1 MAQLRCS
8 FAAHMAIFGHND
20 MDLNK
25 FFQFLTPK
33 DRKFFPL
40 FEQNGQQVA
49 QASQTLVKV
58 LYADDLD
65 ARRILIKDLLKQEDK
80 ADQLTESLLSLLHN
94 SFITPFDR
102 EDVYA
107 LINSLN
113 RIMHFVA
120 RSAKR
125 IEMYDVK
132 EISPEVQQLGK
143 LVEQSA
149 QELLKMLAEMNG
161 KKHPKKI
168 LNARNAIAKLERK
181 SDEVYGQAIKA
192 LFQDASNGVELIKN
206 KEVLSAMENTLDKI
220 DGAARILES
229 VLIKS
234 A

>member
-1 MAQLRCS
+1 MRSNCRIITAP
-8 FAAHMAIFGHND
+8 F
-20 MDLNK
+20 MDLNNI
-25 FFQFLTPK
+25 FQFLTPK

-49 QASQTLVKV
+49 QCAQMLNSL
-58 LYADDLD
+58 LNAADLD
-65 ARRILIKDLLKQEDK
+65 ARSLLIKDLLKQEAK
-80 ADQLTESLLSLLHN
+80 ADQLTESLLSLLHG

-113 RIMHFVA
+113 RITHFIT

-125 IEMYDVK
+125 IEMYDVQQV
-132 EISPEVQQLGK
+132 SPELQQLGK
-143 LVEQSA
+143 LIEQSS

-181 SDEVYGQAIKA
+181 SDEVYSKAIQA
-192 LFQDASNGVELIKN
+192 LFKDATNGVELVKN

-220 DGAARILES
+220 DSTARILES

>member
-1 MAQLRCS
+1 MNSSLGFYLSIINC
-8 FAAHMAIFGHND
+8 
-20 MDLNK
+20 MDLNG

-40 FEQNGQQVA
+40 FEQNGQQLVLGA
-49 QASQTLVKV
+49 KTLEDV
-58 LYADDLD
+58 LNTSDLD
-65 ARRILIKDLLKQEDK
+65 ARNLLIKELVKQEAK
-80 ADQLTESLLSLLHN
+80 VDQMTETLLSLLHN

-113 RIMHFVA
+113 RIMHFIT

-125 IEMYDVK
+125 IEVYDVQH
-132 EISPEVQQLGK
+132 ISPEVRKLGTLIK
-143 LVEQSA
+143 ESA
-149 QELLKMLAEMNG
+149 DELQKMLVEMNG
-161 KKHPKKI
+161 AKHPKKI
-168 LNARNAIAKLERK
+168 LKSRNAIAKLERQ
-181 SDEVYGQAIKA
+181 SDEVYSSAVRV
-192 LFQDASNGVELIKN
+192 LFREETNGVNLVKN